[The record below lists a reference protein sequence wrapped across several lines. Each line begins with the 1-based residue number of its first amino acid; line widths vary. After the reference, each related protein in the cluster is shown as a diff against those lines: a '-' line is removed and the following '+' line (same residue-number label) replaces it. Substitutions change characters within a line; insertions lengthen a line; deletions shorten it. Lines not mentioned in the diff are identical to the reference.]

1 MKIGIT
7 CALLCAVVW
16 GIWYVPGDLVW
27 SLEPFV
33 SMMNDIEGTHSKD
46 AAFIV
51 MALLIT
57 ALNAT
62 FIVLTLSVWNIGV
75 RKFKEIKRTIRQTK
89 LTTKYFFFAAACG
102 GPIAIT
108 GTFLATGFV
117 GAGFAACAS
126 LVYPIIGTVLSM
138 TWLKQKMTRRIFLG
152 ILIVMLGGLSIYA
165 GGLIED
171 ITSGNARPLGYIG
184 GLMAVI
190 GWGIEGAVAAKGLD
204 VSDSDVALTIR
215 FIMEVAIWWL
225 FIIPILILLGFPV
238 LKYTLMIF
246 DPITLLVLTVLGF
259 TFGFSYV
266 TWYRAFP
273 LLGVG
278 MGQSLGSLYG
288 LFAVV
293 FLFLFVGQGQSWT
306 LLLGAALCITGT
318 FVMFTEKTS
327 RIESLRELDSKEE
340 SL

>member
-1 MKIGIT
+1 
-7 CALLCAVVW
+7 
-16 GIWYVPGDLVW
+16 
-27 SLEPFV
+27 
-33 SMMNDIEGTHSKD
+33 
-46 AAFIV
+46 
-51 MALLIT
+51 
-57 ALNAT
+57 
-62 FIVLTLSVWNIGV
+62 
-75 RKFKEIKRTIRQTK
+75 
-89 LTTKYFFFAAACG
+89 
-102 GPIAIT
+102 
-108 GTFLATGFV
+108 
-117 GAGFAACAS
+117 
-126 LVYPIIGTVLSM
+126 
-138 TWLKQKMTRRIFLG
+138 
-152 ILIVMLGGLSIYA
+152 
-165 GGLIED
+165 
-171 ITSGNARPLGYIG
+171 
-184 GLMAVI
+184 MAVI